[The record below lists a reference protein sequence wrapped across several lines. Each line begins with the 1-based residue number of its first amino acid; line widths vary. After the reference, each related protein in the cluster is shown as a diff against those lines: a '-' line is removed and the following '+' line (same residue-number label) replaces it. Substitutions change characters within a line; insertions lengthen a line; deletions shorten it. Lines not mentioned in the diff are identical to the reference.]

1 MTQQEFETAA
11 KELRRVMYDVG
22 LRYFHS
28 QDDAEDVAQ
37 ESLLHL
43 WKYCEKMDASMNIH
57 ALAVKVAKN
66 CCISIKRK
74 RASNPTLYYSKRE
87 DGDGSIP
94 ATNFD
99 RLEAKECE
107 ELLEQMMQKMLSPRE
122 RELFELRRLDGLS
135 NDEIE
140 AKTGVKKTTVQ
151 SMVSKARQKLFFEI
165 KRRMNQ

>member
-22 LRYFHS
+22 VRFFHQ

-37 ESLLHL
+37 ESLLRL
-43 WKYCEKMDASMNIH
+43 WKYCEKMDARMNVK

-66 CCISIKRK
+66 YCISIKRK
-74 RASNPTLYYSKRE
+74 RTSNSTLYNKE
-87 DGDGSIP
+87 GNNGGLIP
-94 ATNFD
+94 ATNID
-99 RLEAKECE
+99 RLEAEECE

-151 SMVSKARQKLFFEI
+151 SMVSKARQKLFIEL

>member
-1 MTQQEFETAA
+1 MTQQEFETTAN
-11 KELRRVMYDVG
+11 ELRPLMYDVG

-37 ESLLHL
+37 ESLLLL
-43 WKYCEKMDASMNIH
+43 WKYCKKMDANRNIK

-74 RASNPTLYYSKRE
+74 RASNPTLYHNTGE
-87 DGDGSIP
+87 DNGGSVP
-94 ATNFD
+94 ATYFD
-99 RLEAKECE
+99 RLESE
-107 ELLEQMMQKMLSPRE
+107 EYEDLLEQMMQNTLSPRE

-140 AKTGVKKTTVQ
+140 AETGVKKTTVQ
-151 SMVSKARQKLFFEI
+151 SMVSRARQKLFLEI